1 MPRKPTKLSIL
12 YENRFLPNRELAKL
26 LYGEA
31 NEETLARVYALK
43 YKLKK
48 KMMAQGQRGNA
59 FISLNFPAQAQI
71 SFNDLKHYEPISAF
85 NHDSMN
91 DLILLILVL
100 RLRLR

>member
-43 YKLKK
+43 YKLKQ
-48 KMMAQGQRGNA
+48 KMMV
-59 FISLNFPAQAQI
+59 L
-71 SFNDLKHYEPISAF
+71 DL
-85 NHDSMN
+85 
-91 DLILLILVL
+91 
-100 RLRLR
+100 